1 MATNKSIIEVEKE
14 LASYKGED
22 RVIPFSEMKKELE
35 KQPKGF
41 VVHSYFPRLDE
52 LIQGFSEGELILV
65 SGRPKSG
72 KTLLLQTLTSHFAEM
87 GEKVLW
93 FTYEVPIRQF
103 LFSFPELP
111 EGYTP
116 RQLKMADIWWLERKI
131 WESKLKFNT
140 RIVMVDHIHYLIDMS
155 RIRQPSLEIGAIYR
169 RLKLMAIKYH
179 IIIFII
185 SHLRKIERGV
195 EPYMDDVRDTGLAVG
210 ESDIIILIWRITND
224 DGEIGRRAVMK
235 VTTRRTG
242 VMEKKVN
249 LAKGDLGYL
258 EEI

>member
-1 MATNKSIIEVEKE
+1 MNKSIVEIEKE
-14 LASYKGED
+14 LASYKGDD

-41 VVHSYFPRLDE
+41 VVHSYFLRLDE

-65 SGRPKSG
+65 SGRAKSG
-72 KTLLLQTLTSHFAEM
+72 KTTFLQTLTSHFAEM
-87 GEKVLW
+87 REKVLW

-103 LFSFPELP
+103 LNSFPELP

-131 WESKLKFNT
+131 YESKLKWNT
-140 RIVMVDHIHYLIDMS
+140 RIVMIDHIHYLIDMS
-155 RIRQPSLEIGAIYR
+155 KIRNSALEVGYIYR

-185 SHLRKIERGV
+185 SHLRKVEKGV
-195 EPYMDDVRDTGLAVG
+195 EPQAEDIRDTNLALG
-210 ESDIIILIWRITND
+210 EPDTVLMLWRVADD
-224 DGEIGRRAVMK
+224 DGEIGNKAILKIVM
-235 VTTRRTG
+235 TRRTG
-242 VMEKKVN
+242 VLEKKIRLEKRN
-249 LAKGDLGYL
+249 GYL